1 MKCNTCN
8 EDVECHS
15 TLFMSKGDFYILA
28 MYGSLHDM
36 RRFALKKDKYN
47 TGDICDACID
57 NLLDDGRA
65 WVIED
70 GVW

>member
-1 MKCNTCN
+1 
-8 EDVECHS
+8 
-15 TLFMSKGDFYILA
+15 MSKGDFYILA

-36 RRFALKKDKYN
+36 RRFALKKDKYS